1 VLREINSLSG
11 SLIRAGDFLMI
22 PHASAGAAAYSQSVE
37 ARTERTQDREREGT
51 RVAYRVRSGDSLWS
65 ISRRYSVGAAELA
78 SWNAMAPG
86 DVLSVGRD
94 LVIWTDAPVSPTFAS
109 AQGPGQIRRVNYV
122 VRRGDSL
129 SSIAGRFRVALQE
142 LIDWNGL
149 APEKYLQP
157 GQSLVLYVD
166 VTAQSS

>member
-1 VLREINSLSG
+1 
-11 SLIRAGDFLMI
+11 
-22 PHASAGAAAYSQSVE
+22 
-37 ARTERTQDREREGT
+37 
-51 RVAYRVRSGDSLWS
+51 
-65 ISRRYSVGAAELA
+65 
-78 SWNAMAPG
+78 MAPG

-94 LVIWTDAPVSPTFAS
+94 LVIWTDTPVSPTTLAS

-129 SSIAGRFRVALQE
+129 SSIAGRFRVALRE

-149 APEKYLQP
+149 SPDKYLQP

-166 VTAQSS
+166 VTEQSS